1 MNLSIT
7 GNYLKIV
14 TPLKRTKSIFALS
27 IFGLIIGLFNIFQAN
42 SIYSQKLSLI
52 TFIWYCFSYLFVFLI
67 IDDISLF
74 LKIRFFLISILSF
87 IEAIFLS
94 FNINI
99 HLAPMASWLI
109 TNDMRF
115 VFITAGIIASSSTLI
130 GWILPYLIR
139 IRIPRYRIKYY
150 LSPIL
155 VSYICLFLGILYF
168 ISQGGFLTQN
178 NIYGSKNSFDI
189 GLSVLNIFQAFCLSY
204 ILVFP
209 ASFKDKRNSLYITFI
224 SFILGPLGGSRA
236 DFVIPIFLL
245 FYILYKL
252 TNNKSNVKEKKTIY
266 KILLKSIFLFF
277 SLFIIY
283 FILIF
288 VSVYRANPNIV
299 DTFFKLFGQNPLE
312 FLFQEQFLKGDLR
325 NIGSG
330 LYIINFETGGLIANT
345 FYGGL
350 ITKPFENYPELG
362 ISSYLNWFNNIL
374 PRFFGFSRVAGLEYF
389 LNPYVDD
396 FSLNIISMTKGG
408 VHEITEAF
416 LNFGY
421 FGTFVVPLIWST
433 LFSTFEKNIIKTKE
447 LYKSKKVIIDFY
459 AFISVVFLIMS
470 FRGIFYQNF
479 TYFRAIT
486 IIILMVPFIKRFQNE
501 SF

>member
-14 TPLKRTKSIFALS
+14 TPLKRTKTIFALS
-27 IFGLIIGLFNIFQAN
+27 IFGLMIGLLNIFQAN
-42 SIYSQKLSLI
+42 SIYSKNLSFI
-52 TFIWYCFSYLFVFLI
+52 SFIWYTFSYLFVFVI
-67 IDDISLF
+67 SEDISLF
-74 LKIRFFLISILSF
+74 FKLRFFLISILSF
-87 IEAIFLS
+87 IESIFLS
-94 FNINI
+94 FNTNI
-99 HLAPMASWLI
+99 HLAPMYSWLI

-115 VFITAGIIASSSTLI
+115 IFITAGLLASSSTLI
-130 GWILPYLIR
+130 GWILPYLMR
-139 IRIPRYRIKYY
+139 IRIPRYRIRYY
-150 LSPIL
+150 FSPIF
-155 VSYICLFLGILYF
+155 VSYICLFFGFFYF

-178 NIYGSKNSFDI
+178 NIYGYKNTFDI

-209 ASFKDKRNSLYITFI
+209 ATFKDKRNSLYITFI
-224 SFILGPLGGSRA
+224 SFILGPIGGSRA

-288 VSVYRANPNIV
+288 VAIYRANPDIF
-299 DTFFKLFGQNPLE
+299 DTFSALFGQNPIE
-312 FLFQEQFLKGDLR
+312 FLLQEQFTRGNRIESL
-325 NIGSG
+325 SG
-330 LYIINFETGGLIANT
+330 LYIVNFETAGTIANT
-345 FYGGL
+345 FYGGIL
-350 ITKPFENYPELG
+350 TKPFENYPELG
-362 ISSYLNWFNNIL
+362 TSSFLNWFKNIL
-374 PRFFGFSRVAGLEYF
+374 PRFLGFSRVTGLEYF

-396 FSLNIISMTKGG
+396 ISLNIISMSKGG

-421 FGTFVVPLIWST
+421 FGTFIVPLIWST
-433 LFSTFEKNIIKTKE
+433 LFSTFEKNVIKTKE

-459 AFISVVFLIMS
+459 AFISVAFLIMS

-479 TYFRAIT
+479 TYFRTIT
-486 IIILMVPFIKRFQNE
+486 IIILMVPFIKRFQSE